1 MTKDSTDRTKDFE
14 VERPVLDYLGGP
26 SVITGSLEERSRR
39 VRIGG
44 GGGEELDGERTLKDP
59 SRGGSGHRP
68 RNP

>member
-39 VRIGG
+39 VGIGG
-44 GGGEELDGERTLKDP
+44 KRTGWREDV
-59 SRGGSGHRP
+59 
-68 RNP
+68 